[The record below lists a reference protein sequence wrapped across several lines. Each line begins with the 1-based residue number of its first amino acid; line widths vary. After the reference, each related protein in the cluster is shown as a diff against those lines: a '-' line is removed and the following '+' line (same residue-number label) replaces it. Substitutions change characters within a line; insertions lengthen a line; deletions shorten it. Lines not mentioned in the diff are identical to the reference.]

1 MITILNKKDIKAEIS
16 IVDLQKFNP
25 IEISAKNK
33 TNIQS
38 LKDEISDYI
47 KNLTNQ
53 INNSTISNSR
63 HYDLLNKTFE
73 EIHKVKLSIAN
84 QISSDLL
91 AIDIKQAIY
100 YLGELT
106 GEISNDEI
114 LGNIFSKFCIG
125 K

>member
-1 MITILNKKDIKAEIS
+1 MIVAPSPYLLKTT
-16 IVDLQKFNP
+16 DLH
-25 IEISAKNK
+25 
-33 TNIQS
+33 
-38 LKDEISDYI
+38 
-47 KNLTNQ
+47 
-53 INNSTISNSR
+53 NNSTISNSR